1 VWKRRYAKY
10 GLKFFKK
17 LYQAS
22 SILIDTKIY
31 MFYGLYKCFWQIKLL
46 KEDIMDKNK
55 LLKKFEAKAKEL
67 KYNLSALYLVYKRK
81 DVPIIA
87 KIIIIITIAYALSP
101 IDLIPDF
108 IPILGYLDDLII
120 LPFFIY
126 VSLKLIPGEIIEE
139 CKEQAKDLWKDGKPK
154 RWYYAIPVIAI
165 YLLIIIIIVKN
176 IFLKKSVNNNT
187 VNILK

>member
-1 VWKRRYAKY
+1 V
-10 GLKFFKK
+10 
-17 LYQAS
+17 
-22 SILIDTKIY
+22 
-31 MFYGLYKCFWQIKLL
+31 
-46 KEDIMDKNK
+46 DKNK
-55 LLKKFEAKAKEL
+55 LLKIFEVKAKEL

-126 VSLKLIPGEIIEE
+126 VSLKLIPKEIMEE
-139 CKEQAKDLWKDGKPK
+139 CKEQAKDLWKGGKPK

-165 YLLIIIIIVKN
+165 YLLILIIIVKN
-176 IFLKKSVNNNT
+176 IFLTKSVNNNT